1 MPSSQS
7 VRQHGPYRRER
18 ARAPGRAGRSR
29 QSRDLSAGLWHGPR
43 EESESP
49 EGFPKDRLERSPGTA
64 NARTHVEESPQ
75 QAPAREVVPAESVLR
90 RNRRRAPCAP
100 QRRAL
105 SSSAP
110 AEPSNLR
117 SFPGGLESQSA
128 SSRTTRARR
137 APMRA

>member
-1 MPSSQS
+1 MPSSRS
-7 VRQHGPYRRER
+7 VRLHGPYRKER
-18 ARAPGRAGRSR
+18 TRALGKAGRSR
-29 QSRDLSAGLWHGPR
+29 QSRDLSAGLRHGLQ

-49 EGFPKDRLERSPGTA
+49 ERFPKDRPERSPGTA

-75 QAPAREVVPAESVLR
+75 QAQARGVVPAESVLR
-90 RNRRRAPCAP
+90 HNRRPAPCAS

-128 SSRTTRARR
+128 SSRTTRVRR